1 LPTYSFKKI
10 LIQTIIKGYI
20 TGLILSL
27 SFGAG
32 FFSLLHA
39 SIEQGY
45 KKGLLVALGM
55 LLSDLVFVALCIFG
69 ASFVENQLKE
79 LDTEIR
85 LIGFVALVILGIS
98 TFIKKANDPEAGHIQ
113 PRGNLIYIM
122 KGIMLNSINP
132 LNLLFWLGLAAF
144 VKSSLPTLFEVVIFF
159 SVTLGAMFFHQ
170 FVICYSANKVKH
182 LLSVKKQQL
191 LNHIIGIV
199 FVIVA
204 FVLVW
209 PLVQKIIV

>member
-1 LPTYSFKKI
+1 MLSGFLIDIIILPTLSLKNI
-10 LIQTIIKGYI
+10 LIQTVLKGYI

-45 KKGLLVALGM
+45 KKGLLIALGM
-55 LLSDLVFVALCIFG
+55 LLSDLVFVALCVFG

-98 TFIKKANDPEAGHIQ
+98 TFLKKAHDPDEG
-113 PRGNLIYIM
+113 PKEPKGNFIYIM
-122 KGIMLNSINP
+122 KGIMINSINP
-132 LNLLFWLGLAAF
+132 LN
-144 VKSSLPTLFEVVIFF
+144 
-159 SVTLGAMFFHQ
+159 
-170 FVICYSANKVKH
+170 
-182 LLSVKKQQL
+182 
-191 LNHIIGIV
+191 
-199 FVIVA
+199 
-204 FVLVW
+204 
-209 PLVQKIIV
+209 

>member
-1 LPTYSFKKI
+1 

-45 KKGLLVALGM
+45 KKGLLIALGM
-55 LLSDLVFVALCIFG
+55 LLSDLVYIVLCVFG

-98 TFIKKANDPEAGHIQ
+98 TFMKKANDPEADQIQ
-113 PRGNLIYIM
+113 PRGNFIYIM
-122 KGIMLNSINP
+122 KGIMLNIINP

-159 SVTLGAMFFHQ
+159 SVTLGAMFFNQ

-182 LLSVKKQQL
+182 LLSFKKQQL

-209 PLVQKIIV
+209 PVVQKIIA